1 MIDIYLR
8 DNHEK
13 YSKKE
18 KEEQEK
24 KKLKKESEVKDELV
38 LLKRKSYSKNF

>member
-18 KEEQEK
+18 KEEQENFFYNHK
-24 KKLKKESEVKDELV
+24 KDSEDLNELV
-38 LLKRKSYSKNF
+38 LKK

>member
-24 KKLKKESEVKDELV
+24 KNYNLKKDSEDLNELV
-38 LLKRKSYSKNF
+38 LKR